1 MNIRFF
7 SLVPVLCVSCATASK
22 PKVEVGPPLAEP
34 LVVENV
40 GFATPECV
48 LYDATADVY
57 LVSNVN
63 GGNPFEKDDNGFVSR
78 LGPDGKLVELKWIDG
93 ATEEVTLNSPLG
105 MAITSGTLY
114 VADIDTV
121 RMFDASTGAA
131 KGSIEIAGASLNDVT
146 VGSDGKVY
154 VTDWGMKPG
163 EKGFE
168 PSGTDAVYRI
178 EADNTFTKVAQGD
191 ELGRPNGIV
200 PLGPDFLVV
209 TFGSG
214 EMYRLDSNGARHDVL
229 KPPGGMLD
237 RVVVLEDG
245 RVIFSSWGAKSIFE
259 KKADNSFETIA
270 GDLESPADIGF
281 DTKRK
286 RILVP
291 LFMADKVV
299 ILQL

>member
-7 SLVPVLCVSCATASK
+7 SLVPALCVACAIASK
-22 PKVEVGPPLAEP
+22 PEAEVGPPLAEP

-40 GFATPECV
+40 GFATPESV

-57 LVSNVN
+57 LVANIN
-63 GGNPFEKDDNGFVSR
+63 GNPLEKDDNGFVSR
-78 LGPDGKLVELKWIDG
+78 LDPDGKVIDLKWIDG
-93 ATEEVTLNSPLG
+93 AKEGVSLDAPKG

-114 VADIDTV
+114 VADLDAV

-131 KGSIEIAGASLNDVT
+131 KGSIEVAGASLNDVT

-154 VTDWGMKPG
+154 VTDWGMKAG

-178 EADNTFTKVAQGD
+178 EADNTFVKVAEGD

-209 TFGSG
+209 TFGTG
-214 EMYRLDSNGARHDVL
+214 EIYRLDSAGARHDVL
-229 KPPGGMLD
+229 KPPGGALD
-237 RVVVLEDG
+237 GVVVLEDG
-245 RVIFSSWGAKSIFE
+245 RVILSSWEAKSIFV

-286 RILVP
+286 RILIP
-291 LFMADKVV
+291 LFMANKVV